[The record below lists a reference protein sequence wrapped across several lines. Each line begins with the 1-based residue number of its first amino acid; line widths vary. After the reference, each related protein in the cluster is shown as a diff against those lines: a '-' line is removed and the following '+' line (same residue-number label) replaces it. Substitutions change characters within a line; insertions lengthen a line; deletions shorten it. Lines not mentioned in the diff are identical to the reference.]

1 LVRVVEVED
10 LVSEALLS
18 EHVPVHLLV
27 LLLVRATFAIGLGLI
42 TRTFINQFVAV
53 LVQAISSIIEAISK
67 LKIIIVS
74 WTHQWIVV
82 AVTSTLQSLLLL
94 SLELVALLAPS
105 DLGLT
110 PQHLL
115 LMLEL
120 KLGV

>member
-1 LVRVVEVED
+1 MVRVVEVEN

-27 LLLVRATFAIGLGLI
+27 LLLVRTTFAIGLGLI
-42 TRTFINQFVAV
+42 ARTFIDQFVAV
-53 LVQAISSIIEAISK
+53 LIQSISPIIKAIGK

-74 WTHQWIVV
+74 WAHQWIVV
-82 AVTSTLQSLLLL
+82 AITSPLLSLLLL
-94 SLELVALLAPS
+94 GLELVALLAPS

-115 LMLEL
+115 LVLEL
-120 KLGV
+120 KLRV